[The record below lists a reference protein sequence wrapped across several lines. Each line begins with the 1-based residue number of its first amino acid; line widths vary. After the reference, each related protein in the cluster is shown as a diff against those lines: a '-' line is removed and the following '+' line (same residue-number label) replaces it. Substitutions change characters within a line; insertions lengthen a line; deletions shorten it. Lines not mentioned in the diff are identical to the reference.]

1 MAFDPTGERLYAGLK
16 NQLRIFNVGEPGRD
30 CVKRPIHNKKDG
42 GVGGIVSCIAFNPAM
57 PQVGTIGGGCH
68 KNSLWVPLNII
79 VTTYKPKF
87 CQVYAVGSYGK
98 DLGVFLEPEPHTL
111 CYLDGQKGGITHLQ
125 FSADGT
131 KLCAG
136 GRKDNEILGKYSQ
149 MRYLYISFCYLCMC
163 YSFIY

>member
-1 MAFDPTGERLYAGLK
+1 MGTFESNCN
-16 NQLRIFNVGEPGRD
+16 NQ
-30 CVKRPIHNKKDG
+30 
-42 GVGGIVSCIAFNPAM
+42 
-57 PQVGTIGGGCH
+57 
-68 KNSLWVPLNII
+68 
-79 VTTYKPKF
+79 PKF

-149 MRYLYISFCYLCMC
+149 MLLLYVYVLSI
-163 YSFIY
+163 FIYSLMIFL

>member
-1 MAFDPTGERLYAGLK
+1 M
-16 NQLRIFNVGEPGRD
+16 
-30 CVKRPIHNKKDG
+30 
-42 GVGGIVSCIAFNPAM
+42 
-57 PQVGTIGGGCH
+57 GTIESNCA
-68 KNSLWVPLNII
+68 NCN
-79 VTTYKPKF
+79 YKPKF

-98 DLGVFLEPEPHTL
+98 DLGVYLEPEPHTL

-149 MRYLYISFCYLCMC
+149 MLLLFMC
-163 YSFIY
+163 YPYSFTYLWMNFCSLGP